1 MNDAVEL
8 ASYAALVVGCWFAVL
23 FVAGASHRPLAG
35 LTVAY
40 CLHQIINYVFA
51 AILPLLEGGQSGV
64 DPDLFVGF
72 AKVVVSN
79 IAFSVGLVAG
89 MLRVRRVDVVAHQE
103 LGARQDVGWL
113 LKLGLLA
120 TIVLIP
126 LLSRIPSI
134 GAAVQNI
141 SSLMVVAVGL
151 SCYLAVAE
159 GNLPW
164 AALVLGLSGVLFPLV
179 SMLQGGFI
187 GFGTNS
193 VITVFSFFAV
203 KFRPRW
209 VLVPLTFV
217 LCFFGVSVFVAYFK
231 GRNEIRSTVWGDE
244 AYALRFKAVSDAAE
258 GFEWFT
264 PGNQTHVAMVNGR
277 MNQNV
282 LVGAAVERLEMGHV
296 EFANG
301 QTVIDALLAVIP
313 RIIWPDKPMKAGSGN
328 IVSDFTGITF
338 GASTSVGVGPVLEF
352 YLNFGQWGLLLG
364 ALLFGFYVGQC
375 DARAGAALSQGDGW
389 RCARW
394 FLLGM
399 PVILPLASLAEVV
412 MSVASTVFIIEVIEE
427 GLFRTPWY
435 RRRARSDSESVSQ
448 RSAPLPT

>member
-8 ASYAALVVGCWFAVL
+8 AWYAALVVGCWFAVL
-23 FVAGASHRPLAG
+23 VAAGAWHRPLAG

-40 CLHQIINYVFA
+40 CLHQVINYVFA
-51 AILPLLEGGQSGV
+51 AFLPLLEGGLSGV
-64 DPDLFVGF
+64 DPDLLAGF
-72 AKVVVSN
+72 SKVIVSN
-79 IAFSVGLVAG
+79 VAFCVGLVAG
-89 MLRVRRVDVVAHQE
+89 MLMVRRATAVAHRE
-103 LGARQDVGWL
+103 LGAKEDVGWL
-113 LKLGLLA
+113 FRLGLVA
-120 TIVLIP
+120 TIALVP

-141 SSLMVVAVGL
+141 SALMVVAAGL

-159 GNLPW
+159 GKLIRGV
-164 AALVLGLSGVLFPLV
+164 LVLGLSGVLFPLV

-203 KFRPRW
+203 RFRPRW
-209 VLVPLTFV
+209 VLVPVSFV
-217 LCFFGVSVFVAYFK
+217 LCYLGVSVFLAYFK
-231 GRNEIRSTVWGDE
+231 GRTDIRASVWGGE
-244 AYALRFKAVSDAAE
+244 AYADRFKAVMDAAE

-264 PGNQTHVAMVNGR
+264 PDKPTHVQMVNGR
-277 MNQNV
+277 MNQSL

-301 QTVIDALLAVIP
+301 QTLFDALLGVIP
-313 RIIWPDKPMKAGSGN
+313 RIVWPDKPMKAGSGN

-338 GASTSVGVGPVLEF
+338 AGETSVGVGPVLEL

-364 ALLFGFYVGQC
+364 ALFVGFCVGQC
-375 DARAGAALSQGDGW
+375 DARAGAALAQGHAW

-399 PVILPLASLAEVV
+399 PLILPLASLAEVV
-412 MSVASTVFIIEVIEE
+412 MSVASTVVMIVGIEE

-435 RRRARSDSESVSQ
+435 RRKARSDSESVSPKF
-448 RSAPLPT
+448 APLPP

>member
-8 ASYAALVVGCWFAVL
+8 AWYAALVVGCWFAVL
-23 FVAGASHRPLAG
+23 FAAGALHRPLAG

-51 AILPLLEGGQSGV
+51 AMLPLLEGGQSGV

-72 AKVVVSN
+72 PKVVVSN
-79 IAFSVGLVAG
+79 IAFCVGLVGG

-103 LGARQDVGWL
+103 LGAKQDVGWL
-113 LKLGLLA
+113 FKLGLFATLA
-120 TIVLIP
+120 LVP

-141 SSLMVVAVGL
+141 SGLMVAAVGL

-159 GNLPW
+159 GKLTR

-193 VITVFSFFAV
+193 VITVFGFFAMR
-203 KFRPRW
+203 FRPRW
-209 VLVPLTFV
+209 VLVPMCLV
-217 LCFFGVSVFVAYFK
+217 ACYLGVSVFIAYFK
-231 GRNEIRSTVWGDE
+231 GRTDIRSAVWGGE
-244 AYALRFKAVSDAAE
+244 AYAARFKAVLDAAE

-264 PGNQTHVAMVNGR
+264 PDNQTHVASVNGR

-313 RIIWPDKPMKAGSGN
+313 RIVWPDKPMKAGSGN

-338 GASTSVGVGPVLEF
+338 GANTSVGVGPVLEF
-352 YLNFGQWGLLLG
+352 YLNFGQWGMLLG
-364 ALLFGFYVGQC
+364 GVLFGFYVGQC

-412 MSVASTVFIIEVIEE
+412 MSVASTVVMIVGIEQ
-427 GLFRTPWY
+427 GLFRMPWL
-435 RRRARSDSESVSQ
+435 RLRARSDSESVSH
-448 RSAPLPT
+448 RSAPLSA